1 MCLLRPLISL
11 SVNAQD
17 IGSPGEHIGKEI
29 VVTETALLESFI
41 NGLAS
46 SRQKV
51 DSSPR
56 NGPTLAGVVAPY
68 IFSCFFNNYQRVY
81 STVVT

>member
-1 MCLLRPLISL
+1 MCLPRPLSL